1 MANEIQ
7 QDNDY
12 QKPISI
18 REAMIHIQNAE
29 YVLPGIQRKFTWDIP
44 RIEALFDSIMQ
55 GYPINTLMLWKITDP
70 DIKRNYP
77 FFEFLETIKNDS
89 VRKILR

>member
-44 RIEALFDSIMQ
+44 RIEALFDSIM
-55 GYPINTLMLWKITDP
+55 
-70 DIKRNYP
+70 
-77 FFEFLETIKNDS
+77 
-89 VRKILR
+89 

>member
-44 RIEALFDSIMQ
+44 RIEALFDTLCKAIQSILSCFGKLQ
-55 GYPINTLMLWKITDP
+55 TLI
-70 DIKRNYP
+70 
-77 FFEFLETIKNDS
+77 
-89 VRKILR
+89 